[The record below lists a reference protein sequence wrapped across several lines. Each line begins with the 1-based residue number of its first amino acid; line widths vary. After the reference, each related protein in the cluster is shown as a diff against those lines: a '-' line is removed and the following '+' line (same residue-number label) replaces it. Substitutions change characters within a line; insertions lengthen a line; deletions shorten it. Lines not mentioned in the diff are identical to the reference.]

1 MRTETTPLIRLDV
14 PRFRYKP
21 ALDGM
26 RGIGVLIVMFYHY
39 GGNIWLH
46 GGPILIDLFFVLSA
60 FLITNL
66 LLDEVH
72 KDGAINIRGFYYRR
86 VLRLFPAMYALL
98 IVVGLLALVV
108 AVTGSEEIP
117 RSVWAEIAAV
127 ALYVYNFFLAF
138 AGFGSGDEPRFL
150 LHLWTLSMEEWFY
163 FAWPFALI
171 WGLRRVRNQRRLLI
185 GCAVFIAFWI
195 SVRVGAGFAGLT
207 LRDAGEV
214 EDYAYPLQVLLR
226 FSIMRPD
233 SLVVGCLAAIASR
246 SMYPLTPRS
255 RQLLGYAG
263 AGAGIWMLVVMF
275 GGGRFEFLDP
285 FSAVGYNLAIL
296 GLAPFI
302 IWVNY
307 TPESRLS
314 GVLSWPVWLW
324 LGTRSYGIY
333 IWHEIPNGLIPAFG
347 VSNAAMLARTVV
359 LSAISIGIAELS
371 WRFIETPFLR
381 RKQKRFTSIAGR

>member
-1 MRTETTPLIRLDV
+1 MKTEVKPLIRLDT

-72 KDGAINIRGFYYRR
+72 KDGSINLRGFYWRR
-86 VLRLFPAMYALL
+86 VMRLFPAMYALL
-98 IVVGLLALVV
+98 AAVGVLALIV
-108 AVTGSEEIP
+108 AITGSEEVP
-117 RSVWAEIAAV
+117 AAVWAEIAAV

-138 AGFGSGDEPRFL
+138 AGFGGDGEPRFL

-163 FAWPFALI
+163 FVWPFALI
-171 WGLRRVRNQRRLLI
+171 WGLRRARNERTLLI
-185 GCAVFIAFWI
+185 ACVLFVAFWF
-195 SVRVGAGFAGLT
+195 SVRVSAGFAGIS
-207 LRDAGEV
+207 LRDQAEV
-214 EDYAYPLQVLLR
+214 EDLAYPLQVLLR

-233 SLVVGCLAAIASR
+233 SLVVGCLAAVGAR
-246 SMYPLTPRS
+246 ALYPLTERS
-255 RQLLGYAG
+255 RRILGYVG
-263 AGAGIWMLVVMF
+263 ASCAIWMLIVMF
-275 GGGRFEFLDP
+275 GGGRWEFLDP
-285 FSAVGYNLAIL
+285 FSAVGYNVAIL

-302 IWVNY
+302 IWINY
-307 TPESRLS
+307 ATENRTSAF
-314 GVLSWPVWLW
+314 LSWPIWLW

-333 IWHEIPNGLIPAFG
+333 IWHEIPNGLMPTFG
-347 VSNAAMLARTVV
+347 ANNAAMLARTVV
-359 LSAISIGIAELS
+359 LAAISIGIAELS
-371 WRFIETPFLR
+371 WRFIETPFLK
-381 RKQKRFTSIAGR
+381 RKQKRFKSIAGR

>member
-1 MRTETTPLIRLDV
+1 MRTSPAPLINLDT

-72 KDGAINIRGFYYRR
+72 KDGQINLRGFYYRR
-86 VLRLFPAMYALL
+86 MLRLFPAMYALL
-98 IVVGLLALVV
+98 AVVGVLALIV
-108 AVTGSEEIP
+108 ALTGSEEIP
-117 RSVWAEIAAV
+117 TSVWAEIGAV

-138 AGFGSGDEPRFL
+138 LGFGSDGEPRFL

-163 FAWPFALI
+163 FVWPFALI
-171 WGLRRVRNQRRLLI
+171 WGLRRVRNQRTLLI
-185 GCAVFIAFWI
+185 ACGVFIAFWI
-195 SVRVGAGFAGLT
+195 GVRVTAGFAGLT
-207 LRDAGEV
+207 LRDADQI
-214 EDYAYPLQVLLR
+214 EDYSYPIVVLLR

-233 SLVVGCLAAIASR
+233 SLVVGCMAAIASR
-246 SMYPLTPRS
+246 AIFPLTPKTKKI
-255 RQLLGYAG
+255 LGYTGAAG
-263 AGAGIWMLVVMF
+263 AIWMLVVMF
-275 GGGRFEFLDP
+275 GGGRFHFLDP
-285 FSAVGYNLAIL
+285 FSAVGYNVAIL

-302 IWVNY
+302 VWINY
-307 TPESRLS
+307 SPGNRTSAF
-314 GVLSWPVWLW
+314 LSWPVWLW

-333 IWHEIPNGLIPAFG
+333 IWHEIPNGLVPAFG
-347 VSNAAMLARTVV
+347 VSKAGMLTRAV
-359 LSAISIGIAELS
+359 LLAAISIGIAELS